1 LNKPVQEE
9 RVSGAVPLSMSRL
22 ALLILGP
29 LLLFLLVAF
38 AIAFA
43 VLREYRA
50 GGTEPA
56 SEGFFWIAA
65 VAIPLSLLLATWLL
79 PRRLP
84 HSQRQID
91 VDTSGEVVSMAFYD
105 DVRVLIAWF
114 CCVVIAAASL
124 AGLVGSALALN
135 DCAGYYGTC
144 GTVVHHRL
152 VIYGLVAAV
161 GEVLAL
167 AGVRL
172 LARAPLVA
180 AKQTGESAGG

>member
-1 LNKPVQEE
+1 MQEE
-9 RVSGAVPLSMSRL
+9 QAPGTVSLSMPRL

-43 VLREYRA
+43 VLREYRT
-50 GGTEPA
+50 GSTEPA

-79 PRRLP
+79 PRRLR
-84 HSQRQID
+84 HSQRQVD
-91 VDTSGEVVSMAFYD
+91 VDTSGEIVSMAFYD
-105 DVRVLIAWF
+105 DVRVVITWF

-172 LARAPLVA
+172 LARIPLA
-180 AKQTGESAGG
+180 RGKRTSESAGG